1 MPARLVRG
9 MEDRSQPPARSGAA
23 SAPAAGLTVRFWG
36 VRGGIPTA
44 GAETRAFGGN
54 TACVEVRCG
63 DRLLVFDAGTGI
75 RPFGAA
81 LASSCPID
89 ADILLTHCRFERTCG
104 LPFFAPGYDTRNN
117 FVVWGAASD
126 AGGVEAALTELMT
139 SPLFPIPLS
148 VIGGLKEW
156 RDFRPGDTLSPR
168 DGIAV
173 RTAPL
178 NHPQG
183 ATGFRVEYGGRALAY
198 VGSTGHVPGEPDER
212 ILALIRG
219 ADAMIYDCHHSDDDH
234 PAGGFAGHSTWQEG
248 ARLRRRAGAGRLV
261 AFLHHPERADA
272 ALDAVQR
279 ALDADASGSVVAY
292 EGLELAL

>member
-1 MPARLVRG
+1 
-9 MEDRSQPPARSGAA
+9 MEDRAQPPARAGGPA
-23 SAPAAGLTVRFWG
+23 SAPAGGLTVRFWG

-44 GAETRAFGGN
+44 GAATRAFGGN

-63 DRLLVFDAGTGI
+63 DRLLFLDAGTGI

-81 LASSCPID
+81 LAPSGPID

-117 FVVWGAASD
+117 FVVWGAAPG
-126 AGGVEAALTELMT
+126 AGGVEAALTGLMT

-156 RDFRPGDTLSPR
+156 RDFRPGDTLAPR
-168 DGIAV
+168 DGIEV

-183 ATGFRVEYGGRALAY
+183 ATGFRIEYGGQALAY
-198 VGSTGHVPGEPDER
+198 VGNTGHTPGEPDER
-212 ILALIRG
+212 LLALIRG
-219 ADAMIYDCHHSDDDH
+219 ADMVIYDCHHSDDDH
-234 PAGGFAGHSTWQEG
+234 PAGGGAGHSTWQEG
-248 ARLRRRAGAGRLV
+248 LRLCRRAGAGRLV
-261 AFLHHPERADA
+261 AFLHHPERDDA
-272 ALDAVQR
+272 ALAALQR
-279 ALDADASGSVVAY
+279 ALDADARGSVVAC
-292 EGLELAL
+292 EGLELVL

>member
-1 MPARLVRG
+1 
-9 MEDRSQPPARSGAA
+9 MEDRSQPPARSDVS

-44 GAETRAFGGN
+44 CAATRAFGGN

-81 LASSCPID
+81 LASSGPID
-89 ADILLTHCRFERTCG
+89 ADVLLTHCRFERTCG
-104 LPFFAPGYDTRNN
+104 LPFFAPGYDARNN
-117 FVVWGAASD
+117 FVVWGAAPD

-156 RDFRPGDTLSPR
+156 RDFRPGDTLAPR

-178 NHPQG
+178 THPQG

-198 VGSTGHVPGEPDER
+198 VGGTGHVPGEPDER

-219 ADAMIYDCHHSDDDH
+219 ADTVIYDCHHSDDDH

-248 ARLRRRAGAGRLV
+248 ARLRDRAGAGRLV

-272 ALDAVQR
+272 VLAAVQR
-279 ALDADASGSVVAY
+279 AFDADANGSVVAY
-292 EGLELAL
+292 EGLELVL

>member
-1 MPARLVRG
+1 
-9 MEDRSQPPARSGAA
+9 MEDRSQPPARAGAS

-44 GAETRAFGGN
+44 CAATRAFGGN

-81 LASSCPID
+81 LAPSCPID
-89 ADILLTHCRFERTCG
+89 ADVLLTHCRFERTCG
-104 LPFFAPGYDTRNN
+104 LPFFAPGYDPRNN
-117 FVVWGAASD
+117 FVVWGAAPD

-198 VGSTGHVPGEPDER
+198 VGNTGHVPGEPDER

-234 PAGGFAGHSTWQEG
+234 PAGGFAGHSSWQEG

-279 ALDADASGSVVAY
+279 ALDADASGSVVAC
-292 EGLELAL
+292 EGLELVL